1 MPPCKW
7 FMLPLLKWK
16 HLQPQ
21 IPKTVS
27 TVWSLLWNLG
37 TIIRLIQIV
46 CLLSVIWTNLGKTH
60 KELQLG
66 RLFSF
71 AATTAI
77 CLLWTIPM
85 AFFASL
91 SSVEGLKEQF
101 GWVEDAIDA
110 YPPLEPI
117 LEQLAPLFVVLFNSL
132 LPVILEAVTM
142 LELPIS
148 GSLLEP
154 SMFIKLATFMIIQ
167 TFFVSAVSG
176 SITKEIS
183 NIIDD
188 PTSIIDLLANTLPA
202 QSTLFIQVRVSAT
215 KQSSGTTILC

>member
-1 MPPCKW
+1 
-7 FMLPLLKWK
+7 
-16 HLQPQ
+16 
-21 IPKTVS
+21 
-27 TVWSLLWNLG
+27 
-37 TIIRLIQIV
+37 
-46 CLLSVIWTNLGKTH
+46 
-60 KELQLG
+60 
-66 RLFSF
+66 
-71 AATTAI
+71 
-77 CLLWTIPM
+77 M

-132 LPVILEAVTM
+132 LPVILEVVTM

-154 SMFIKLATFMIIQ
+154 SLFIKLAIFMIIQ

-176 SITKEIS
+176 SIFKELS